1 MSNKILIVDDEPF
14 NLDLLEQELGD
25 QGYVIERAA
34 DGAEALEKVPSFE
47 PDVILLDYMM
57 PRMNGL
63 EVLKHLR
70 EDEKYKTI
78 PVILLTAK
86 ATQEDKVRG
95 LDAGADDYVIK
106 PFDSFELLARVR
118 AMVRIKEMHDT
129 LDEWNRSL
137 TEKVKEQVEELQRVN
152 RLKRYLFPQIAEK
165 ILEENEN
172 LFKGTAVKLPSS
184 SSICG
189 FTAFPIAPNPRR
201 S

>member
-1 MSNKILIVDDEPF
+1 MMQKEKG
-14 NLDLLEQELGD
+14 LG
-25 QGYVIERAA
+25 V
-34 DGAEALEKVPSFE
+34 
-47 PDVILLDYMM
+47 
-57 PRMNGL
+57 
-63 EVLKHLR
+63 LR
-70 EDEKYKTI
+70 ELRGDARFKSV

-152 RLKRYLFPQIAEK
+152 RLKRYLSPQIA
-165 ILEENEN
+165 
-172 LFKGTAVKLPSS
+172 
-184 SSICG
+184 
-189 FTAFPIAPNPRR
+189 
-201 S
+201 